1 MSRDRIYVSET
12 DHERL
17 RALVEQ
23 HQEGRDA
30 AAAERLDAELD
41 RAVRVPDGQV
51 PADVVAMNSRV
62 VYEDGATGRLREVTL
77 VYPTAADLR
86 EGRLSVLAPVGAAL
100 LGLSTGQSISWTLPD
115 GREVELRV
123 RSVQPPPAAPAAS
136 AAV

>member
-51 PADVVAMNSRV
+51 PPDVVTMNSRV

-100 LGLSTGQSISWTLPD
+100 LGLSAGQSIAWTLPD

-123 RSVQPPPAAPAAS
+123 RSVQPPAAAAAS